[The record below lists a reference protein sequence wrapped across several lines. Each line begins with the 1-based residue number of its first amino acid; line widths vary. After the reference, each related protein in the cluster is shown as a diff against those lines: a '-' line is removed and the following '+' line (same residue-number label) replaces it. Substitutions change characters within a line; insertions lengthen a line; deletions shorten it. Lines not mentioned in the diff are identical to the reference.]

1 MCRLLFYE
9 GTPILLDDLL
19 FAPKNSLIQQ
29 SVHAQEREEPLNG
42 DGFGVAWYNTA
53 LNPSPGLFR
62 SVTPAWSNDNLYRLG
77 RVTQSTCV
85 LAHVRAASLGLPV
98 YEGNCH
104 PFVHNELTLMHNG
117 DVAGFRAARRNILGA
132 LSDRAFAV
140 IGGSTDSEALFALFL
155 DAFWAR
161 EAQADVAER
170 MAAALVTALQQ
181 MVALATPFAG
191 DDPSYFNVVVS
202 DGKHAVA
209 CRATTGP
216 EKYAESLHVHTGGL
230 FRVVNGVCRMV
241 RPEKGMGANIICSE
255 KLSDD
260 PGWKTVPPNTL
271 VLARGDRQLHLS
283 PLPSLRGNQA
293 GAAAGGRAD

>member
-9 GTPILLDDLL
+9 GTPVSLDDLL

-29 SVHAQEREEPLNG
+29 SVHALEREEPLNG
-42 DGFGVAWYNTA
+42 DGFGVAWYNA
-53 LNPSPGLFR
+53 ARSPEPGLFR

-77 RVTQSTCV
+77 RVTESSCV

-104 PFVHNELTLMHNG
+104 PFVHRELALMHNG
-117 DVAGFRAARRNILGA
+117 DVAGFRAARRTILA
-132 LSDRAFAV
+132 TLSDAAYGML
-140 IGGSTDSEALFALFL
+140 GGSTDSEALFALFL

-161 EAQADVAER
+161 TQQLDPSER
-170 MAAALVTALQQ
+170 LAAALVEALQRI
-181 MVALATPFAG
+181 VALAEPFAEG
-191 DDPSYFNVVVS
+191 APSYFNVVVS

-216 EKYAESLHVHTGGL
+216 AQYAESLHLHTGGL

-241 RPEKGMGANIICSE
+241 RPEKGMGANIIASE

-271 VLARGDRQLHLS
+271 VVARGDRQLHLR
-283 PLPSLRGNQA
+283 PLPPLQKQT
-293 GAAAGGRAD
+293 GAAAGERAH